1 MAEHREY
8 IVELVITTE
17 HNYSVLARTPEEAV
31 SIAEDL
37 FDGGDDGTIVATS
50 VDMSDA
56 VTVDSVVPEEYLDA
70 MEFEE
75 ENFE

>member
-8 IVELVITTE
+8 VVELVVTTE

-37 FDGGDDGTIVATS
+37 FDNGDDGTIIATS
-50 VDMSDA
+50 IEMSDA
-56 VTVDSVVPEEYLDA
+56 ATIDSVPFEDFADSL
-70 MEFEE
+70 EFEE
-75 ENFE
+75 EDIE